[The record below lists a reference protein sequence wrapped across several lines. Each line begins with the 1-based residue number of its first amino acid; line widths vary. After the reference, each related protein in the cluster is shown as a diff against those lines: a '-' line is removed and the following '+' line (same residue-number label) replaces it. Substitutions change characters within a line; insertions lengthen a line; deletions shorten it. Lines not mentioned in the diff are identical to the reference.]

1 MAIQKVKKTGLLRG
15 VYALRVLAMT
25 TYEILSKISSSRLSQ
40 RLRASAFILFFAS
53 HAAVASL
60 PSFDTFKSQHQV
72 SDAWLMDRH
81 GERLHTLRMDDTI
94 RRLPWVKLDAL
105 SSAMQEALI
114 ASEDKRFYEHGGV
127 DWKAALG
134 AAWDRLLTDS
144 NRGASTLSMQLA
156 GLLDPRLARNTGGRS
171 YEQKWD
177 QMLAARELERNWSKS
192 QILEA
197 YLNTVQFR
205 GELSGINAASW
216 GLFQKHPS
224 GLSKTEASLLSA
236 LLRGPNAKADK
247 VAERACDVAGKLSP
261 PRPDCKSITALAW
274 SSLVARPRI
283 PFQNQIAPHVARQAL
298 KKPGQVVKT
307 TLDAN
312 LQRFALRTLQQH
324 LAELKDR
331 QVEDG
336 AVVVLDN
343 QTGEI
348 LAYIG
353 SSQTT
358 SESPEVDAVRA
369 PRLAGSTLKPF
380 LYALAIEKRMLTA
393 ASLLDDSPLSVET
406 AGGQYLPQNYD
417 RDFKGWVSLRTALGS
432 SLNVPA
438 VRTLVLLE
446 PEPFYD
452 QLKKL
457 GFSTLTRDADH
468 YGYSLAL
475 GGAEVTL
482 LELTNAYRTLANGG
496 VLSPVSPLP
505 GGEGLGVRAQRNV
518 MDRQAAWIIGDIL
531 ADREARAL
539 TFGFDNA
546 LGTSG
551 WSAVKTGTSKDMRDN
566 WCVGYSNR
574 YTVGVWVGNASGEP
588 MHDVSGVTGAAP
600 IWQAIMNNLHAKQ
613 PSRAPKP
620 PAGITL
626 QTIRFD
632 PAVEPQRKEAFLK
645 GTELSLI
652 SLPGTDIVQPRIIGP
667 GNGAVIA
674 LDPDI
679 PASRQIVRFT
689 ARPIQ
694 AGLTWRLD
702 GDEASPQRDGALYWQ
717 PIPGL
722 HTLQL
727 LDEHGKLIDEVKV
740 SVRGPRHEI
749 KPDISLKAMTE
760 RRHSAN

>member
-1 MAIQKVKKTGLLRG
+1 MKMQVGTQRRGDAEENPATRGLYSALIRNKEENYVRISLR
-15 VYALRVLAMT
+15 LC
-25 TYEILSKISSSRLSQ
+25 
-40 RLRASAFILFFAS
+40 ASAFILFFAS
-53 HAAVASL
+53 HTAVASL
-60 PSFDTFKSQHQV
+60 PTFDTFKSQHHV
-72 SDAWLMDRH
+72 SEAWLLDRN

-94 RRLPWVKLDAL
+94 RRLPWVKLEAL
-105 SSAMQEALI
+105 SPAMQEALI

-144 NRGASTLSMQLA
+144 NRGASTISMQLA

-177 QMLAARELERNWSKS
+177 QMLAARELEKNWSKP

-197 YLNTVQFR
+197 YLNAVTFR

-236 LLRGPNAKADK
+236 LLRGPNARPDK

-274 SSLVARPRI
+274 SSLVASPRI

-312 LQRFALRTLQQH
+312 LQRFALRMLQQQ
-324 LAELKDR
+324 LAELKAR

-353 SSQTT
+353 SSLTT
-358 SESPEVDAVRA
+358 SDSPDVDAVRA

-380 LYALAIEKRMLTA
+380 LYALAIEQKVLTA

-482 LELTNAYRTLANGG
+482 LELANAYRALANGG
-496 VLSPVSPLP
+496 KLGAYTFSPSPLR
-505 GGEGLGVRAQRNV
+505 GEGWGGG
-518 MDRQAAWIIGDIL
+518 DITKKRQVLDPATAWIISDIL

-566 WCVGYSNR
+566 WCVGYSDR
-574 YTVGVWVGNASGEP
+574 YTVGVWIGNASGEP

-600 IWQAIMNNLHAKQ
+600 IWQAIMNNLHARQ
-613 PSRAPKP
+613 PSRSPVPPKK
-620 PAGITL
+620 IEL
-626 QTIRFD
+626 QHIRFE
-632 PAVEPQRKEAFLK
+632 PAVEPPRREAFIK
-645 GTELSLI
+645 GTGMAVV
-652 SLPGTDIVQPRIIGP
+652 SLPEAAIAPPRIIGP
-667 GNGAVIA
+667 GNGALLA

-679 PASRQIVRFT
+679 PANRQLVRFA
-689 ARPIQ
+689 ARPTQ
-694 AGLTWRLD
+694 
-702 GDEASPQRDGALYWQ
+702 
-717 PIPGL
+717 PGL
-722 HTLQL
+722 KWQTSGHPPIASGNNGELRWMPTPGQHVIQL
-727 LDEHGKLIDEVKV
+727 LDENGTLLDETRLT
-740 SVRGPRHEI
+740 VRGSIQRI
-749 KPDISLKAMTE
+749 DNAL
-760 RRHSAN
+760 R